1 MWPTLHKATVVKEYS
16 SQHPLD
22 LSLRIGDKIDIKGVE
37 DSNWFCGFSTNTKKF
52 GSFPKSYVSCE
63 EVEPVRPHWS
73 ENSSYRV
80 AENVDPPKF
89 KPPLPIPPRP
99 SPASN
104 QSPQVSPPRYKL
116 NFALPVCIYFYFS
129 NMKTPCKA
137 E

>member
-1 MWPTLHKATVVKEYS
+1 MWPTLHKATVIKEYS

-37 DSNWFCGFSTNTKKF
+37 DSSWFCGFSTTTKKF

-73 ENSSYRV
+73 ENCSHRV

-89 KPPLPIPPRP
+89 KPPRP
-99 SPASN
+99 SPAPN

-116 NFALPVCIYFYFS
+116 NFALPVCICYIFIS
-129 NMKTPCKA
+129 LI
-137 E
+137 